1 MNRIVRYFE
10 FDESGERTGR
20 QLIIKDHTPKPPPAD
35 GAQWRLDPDFNAG
48 DELLEPFPF
57 AVNRRDS
64 QWAANKILWSSQAEE
79 TGNGVFER
87 FTSSSDPGC

>member
-10 FDESGERTGR
+10 LGESGERTGR

-48 DELLEPFPF
+48 DELLE
-57 AVNRRDS
+57 
-64 QWAANKILWSSQAEE
+64 SSGFREVLASALK
-79 TGNGVFER
+79 NGHQVI
-87 FTSSSDPGC
+87 S